1 MQQCTTSR
9 THCTHT
15 DATATTAATTAAEKK
30 DAEALARQ
38 AAQDAVLGNDVA
50 NGGEGDAVGHKPL
63 QMLRV
68 WALREYLQVR

>member
-1 MQQCTTSR
+1 VVFGRKDQ
-9 THCTHT
+9 
-15 DATATTAATTAAEKK
+15 EKK

-68 WALREYLQVR
+68 WALREYLQVRCMVFVHV